1 MPTDTQATSIAETEV
16 LTRRFPPR
24 PHARSHSTYDRKNL
38 HTRKLRHTPE
48 LYLTELRQEEARINS
63 KLTQISRQISLSRE
77 EIKAAQA
84 DLDAYRV
91 EMDEMDEMDKMD
103 EVDGKILK
111 HMVSE
116 VETRKVL
123 VAFLEK
129 QLENVVGLRRAGLR
143 LLMEVEVRAVFMVCV
158 FGCYGNCCFGGLG
171 SDKMGS

>member
-1 MPTDTQATSIAETEV
+1 
-16 LTRRFPPR
+16 
-24 PHARSHSTYDRKNL
+24 
-38 HTRKLRHTPE
+38 
-48 LYLTELRQEEARINS
+48 
-63 KLTQISRQISLSRE
+63 
-77 EIKAAQA
+77 
-84 DLDAYRV
+84 
-91 EMDEMDEMDKMD
+91 MDEMDEMDKMD

-143 LLMEVEVRAVFMVCV
+143 LLMEVEVRAVFMVSV
-158 FGCYGNCCFGGLG
+158 FACYGNCCFGGLG